1 MISSALPLAAVIGSL
16 AVGSVHALPANANAH
31 AAAPAKATLGKML
44 WIDGVPVER
53 APANEVV
60 GRGLF
65 QRASPCSASE
75 EVLVCAKRI
84 AQKFVN
90 NVSAD
95 QELPR
100 KQLVWRTNP
109 KYHSRM
115 GWSDMTLDY
124 TPVFGSCK
132 LSEPVVVS
140 QGELFA
146 CSVQGKE
153 AGSSSSLVVPRDSRL
168 PLLTSPPL
176 SSIGGCSQTFIQS
189 KTTTQTENYGYKV
202 GTSVT
207 TSGTIGLVSL
217 SVGVSSEW
225 NQGWS
230 STNQVQ
236 TTSQRT
242 YNLANGEVCAPT
254 TVQIQMDCIGDFKD
268 AQLTFHTNK
277 AKDPV
282 QTQSLRSWCDSG
294 KSNPQQMTDWQKW
307 TGQDFNVLCNSVYNS
322 RVPRKMFLGSGALDN
337 SPWTVQGCSMGS

>member
-146 CSVQGKE
+146 CSVQ
-153 AGSSSSLVVPRDSRL
+153 
-168 PLLTSPPL
+168 
-176 SSIGGCSQTFIQS
+176 GGCSQTFIQS